1 MTRPARGA
9 VQPRTSGGWLP
20 RGLRRAATAVTGLA
34 LVLGTTTA
42 AQATSNLQSRIDAG
56 SGYASGRGTT
66 IRIAVL
72 DRLSGEYRDNGA
84 VAHQHVESASVMK
97 VFIADNLLRRRDAGQ
112 ISLSAGDLTDM
123 SRMLRSS
130 DDAAANRFWSAYGAN
145 AIMRDVIARYGLTE
159 TGLTSNVRYWG
170 NTLITAHDMVVY
182 YRGLLSGTGGLSAA
196 SRGFIIDQLQ
206 QSTPRGIDG
215 YWQFFGLRDGL
226 PAETWIG
233 QKQGWMCCVNGAI
246 YRHST
251 GFVGPDGRYLIAV
264 LSTEPSGLGGP
275 HLEASITGAVRAIFP
290 EGSITLTDENSSAIG
305 GRGSAYFLNDHFDGA
320 ANRVLQYGE
329 PSDEVFVGDWDG
341 NGTDT
346 LAVRRGNTFYLK
358 NTTTSGVADTVIA
371 YGDPGDAVFVG
382 DWDGNGT
389 DTLAVRRGN
398 TFYLKNTTTS
408 GVADTVM
415 TYGDPGDTVLIGD
428 WDGNGTDT
436 LAARRGNTFFVTNT
450 STTGSADYAFT
461 YGDPGD
467 TVLVG
472 RWTSTQPGD
481 SLAVRRGNV
490 FALKYSTESGVAD
503 VVFGY
508 GDPSDTA
515 FTGDWDGDA
524 VDGIGVRRP

>member
-1 MTRPARGA
+1 VTRSDRSA
-9 VQPRTSGGWLP
+9 VPPRTSRGRSS
-20 RGLRRAATAVTGLA
+20 RGLWRAAAGAIGLA

-42 AQATSNLQSRIDAG
+42 AQATSDLQPRIDAG
-56 SGYASGRGTT
+56 SAYATGRGAT

-72 DRLSGEYRDNGA
+72 DRLTGEYRDNGA

-97 VFIADNLLRRRDAGQ
+97 VFIADDLLHRRDAGQ
-112 ISLSAGDLTDM
+112 ISLSAADLADM

-130 DDAAANRFWSAYGAN
+130 DDAAANRFWGAYGAN
-145 AIMRDVIARYGLTE
+145 AIVRDVIARYGLTE
-159 TGLTSNVRYWG
+159 TGLTSNIRYWG

-182 YRGLLSGTGGLSAA
+182 YRGLLSGTGGLSTA

-206 QSTPRGIDG
+206 QSTPRGTDG
-215 YWQFFGLRDGL
+215 DWQFFGLRDGL
-226 PAETWIG
+226 PGETWIG

-251 GFVGPDGRYLIAV
+251 GFVGPDGRYVIAV

-275 HLEASITGAVRAIFP
+275 HIEASITGAVRAMFP
-290 EGSITLTDENSSAIG
+290 EGSITLTDGNSSAIG
-305 GRGSAYFLNDHFDGA
+305 GSGSAYFLNDHFDGA
-320 ANRVLQYGE
+320 ANRVFRYGE
-329 PSDEVFVGDWDG
+329 PSDAVFVGDWDG

-346 LAVRRGNTFYLK
+346 LAVRRGNAFYLK
-358 NTTTSGVADTVIA
+358 NTTTGGAADTVIT

-398 TFYLKNTTTS
+398 TFYLKNTTSS
-408 GVADTVM
+408 GVADTVI

-428 WDGNGTDT
+428 WDGNGTGT
-436 LAARRGNTFFVTNT
+436 LAVRRGNTYFVTNT
-450 STTGSADYAFT
+450 STSGPADYTFT
-461 YGDPGD
+461 YGDPRD

-472 RWTSTQPGD
+472 RWTATRPGD
-481 SLAVRRGNV
+481 SLAVRRGND
-490 FALKYSTESGVAD
+490 FHLRYSTESGAAD
-503 VVFGY
+503 VVFAY

-515 FTGDWDGDA
+515 FTGDWDGDG
-524 VDGIGVRRP
+524 VDGIGVRRQ